1 MKYIGSG
8 LWALAA
14 AYLEV
19 SGFGFVALFFGA
31 FAMLMGILGSDDK
44 SVNITV
50 QQAKQGARD
59 E

>member
-19 SGFGFVALFFGA
+19 SGLSSASFSFAVIAL
-31 FAMLMGILGSDDK
+31 LMAIWGGGDNPK
-44 SVNITV
+44 A
-50 QQAKQGARD
+50 AK
-59 E
+59 